1 MPAKPSESQ
10 APTELGT
17 APDDYARRFG
27 GIARLYG
34 EPAAAHIRRMHVCVV
49 GLGGVGSWAAEAL
62 ARTGIGA
69 LTLIDYDTVCPSN
82 VNRQLH
88 ALDGSF
94 ERKKLAVMAE
104 RIQAIHPGCRITALD
119 DYLTTR
125 NLADYLAP
133 GRDYTCVLDAIDSI
147 AFKAAMIAHCRRWKI
162 PIVTT
167 GGAGGLTDPTRIQVK
182 DLSRTWNDPLAA
194 KVRARLRAHH
204 GFPRNPKRYFGV
216 DCVFST
222 EQHRYPRPDGTVGH
236 SKPGIC
242 GVSLDCR
249 MGYGAVSFVTAAFG
263 LVAAA
268 RVVEKGLRRMAR
280 QTQASGDVRRD

>member
-1 MPAKPSESQ
+1 MPVKSLEFLSKPPEEP
-10 APTELGT
+10 APPG
-17 APDDYARRFG
+17 DDYARRFG

-34 EPAAAHIRRMHVCVV
+34 AEAAGRIRQMHVCVV

-69 LTLIDYDTVCPSN
+69 LTLIDFDTVCPTN
-82 VNRQLH
+82 VNRQIH
-88 ALDGSF
+88 AHDGSF
-94 ERKKLAVMAE
+94 ERKKLEVMAE
-104 RIQAIHPGCRITALD
+104 RIQAIHPECAVTAVD

-125 NLADYLAP
+125 NLQAYLAP
-133 GRDYTCVLDAIDSI
+133 ERGHTCVLDAIDSI
-147 AFKAAMIAHCRRWKI
+147 AFKAAMIAHCRRRRI

-194 KVRARLRAHH
+194 KVRAHLRAHH
-204 GFPRNPKRYFGV
+204 GFSRNPKRAFGV
-216 DCVFST
+216 ACVFST
-222 EQHRYPRPDGTVGH
+222 EQPRYPRPDGTVGFE
-236 SKPGIC
+236 KPGVC

-249 MGYGAVSFVTAAFG
+249 LGYGAVSFVTASFG

-268 RVVEKGLRRMAR
+268 RVVEKGLRRMERQAAR
-280 QTQASGDVRRD
+280 GG